1 MHKPTSARYRALALM
16 QALIVSSVLPAQER
30 IDNGVAPRAASTA
43 EITRLAQDYRKL
55 YFQKN
60 AATPAGALR
69 DRATYAKWVQLRWL
83 LSRTMDE
90 RKTLGDLSELGLTIQ
105 DNGGYTVQ
113 LNEHP
118 YWASEAEYLL
128 SLRSSGVSDIVA
140 ADLKKRSFSDAD
152 LAVLKNYL
160 QTHHPERGALGASKA
175 LSEQFANKVRTAR
188 LKKTSV
194 TTEDITNFV
203 YQRALAAEES
213 RRLWAVGLLDL
224 LDETRQE
231 ALIEHIAVQTGVMV
245 LGPGSD
251 VDTLQKELLAMFE
264 SGQYEALWEQEDRET
279 QK

>member
-1 MHKPTSARYRALALM
+1 MCKLTSARCRALALM
-16 QALIVSSVLPAQER
+16 PVLIFSGALSAQER
-30 IDNGVAPRAASTA
+30 IGHAVAPRAASTA

-69 DRATYAKWVQLRWL
+69 DRATYARWVELRWR

-118 YWASEAEYLL
+118 YWASEVEYLL

-160 QTHHPERGALGASKA
+160 ETHHPELGALGASKA

-188 LKKTSV
+188 VKKTSV
-194 TTEDITNFV
+194 AREDITNFV
-203 YQRALAAEES
+203 YQRALALEES
-213 RRLWAVGLLDL
+213 RRLWAVGLLDV

-264 SGQYEALWEQEDRET
+264 SGQYETLWEQEDRET